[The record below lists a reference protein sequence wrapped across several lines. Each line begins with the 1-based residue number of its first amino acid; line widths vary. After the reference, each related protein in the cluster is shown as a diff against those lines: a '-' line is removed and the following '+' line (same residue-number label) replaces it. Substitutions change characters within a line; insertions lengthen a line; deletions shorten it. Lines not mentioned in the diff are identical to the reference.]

1 MRGSIQVLTF
11 RMRHLSQLAN
21 GKFLY
26 RRAIPQR
33 LRPLLGKREFKR
45 ILGSTEEDALRAYP
59 SYHRYIDDT
68 LKTLKPLGQAKDQVS
83 FSEVRKAY
91 DALGLDTLTEGTEDE
106 QFYKSLFVE
115 ELTDPY
121 AKHEAGPDGY
131 ETSYPDLPKINETL
145 ATLITK
151 GERFN
156 TELFRITDAFEA
168 YLKDKQKPEGK
179 YRDRQSKRLTL
190 VQQRFLDAIGR
201 NLPVVK
207 LRRKHAKQTRDFLL
221 DQPMEPATV
230 NRYLADIK
238 AVLSYATRE
247 NDIPYTN
254 PFASI
259 SLEIEVSDHQQ
270 REPLPDHVA
279 DLVFDDLQ
287 ARKNQDLFDLIRLL
301 DLTGGRLAEISCLRQ
316 DEVVLEVPI
325 PYIDIKQ
332 RSDRRLKNDWSVRTV
347 PLTQTAQEAA
357 RSALAR
363 NAGNNYLFPV
373 FDSPRGSDNAS
384 GRLNKV
390 IKKYRSSPKQVTHSL
405 RHGFRDR
412 IRANAIP
419 LELANAIE
427 GRRYS
432 QGEEARYGG
441 GYTLEQKLEALRKIN
456 GEE

>member
-1 MRGSIQVLTF
+1 M
-11 RMRHLSQLAN
+11 
-21 GKFLY
+21 
-26 RRAIPQR
+26 
-33 LRPLLGKREFKR
+33 GKREFKR

-121 AKHEAGPDGY
+121 AKHEAGPDRY
-131 ETSYPDLPKINETL
+131 ETSYPDLPNINETL

-207 LRRKHAKQTRDFLL
+207 LRRKHAKQTRDFLS

-247 NDIPYTN
+247 
-254 PFASI
+254 
-259 SLEIEVSDHQQ
+259 
-270 REPLPDHVA
+270 
-279 DLVFDDLQ
+279 
-287 ARKNQDLFDLIRLL
+287 
-301 DLTGGRLAEISCLRQ
+301 
-316 DEVVLEVPI
+316 
-325 PYIDIKQ
+325 
-332 RSDRRLKNDWSVRTV
+332 
-347 PLTQTAQEAA
+347 
-357 RSALAR
+357 
-363 NAGNNYLFPV
+363 
-373 FDSPRGSDNAS
+373 
-384 GRLNKV
+384 
-390 IKKYRSSPKQVTHSL
+390 
-405 RHGFRDR
+405 
-412 IRANAIP
+412 
-419 LELANAIE
+419 
-427 GRRYS
+427 
-432 QGEEARYGG
+432 
-441 GYTLEQKLEALRKIN
+441 
-456 GEE
+456 

>member
-1 MRGSIQVLTF
+1 MV
-11 RMRHLSQLAN
+11 
-21 GKFLY
+21 
-26 RRAIPQR
+26 
-33 LRPLLGKREFKR
+33 
-45 ILGSTEEDALRAYP
+45 GSTLHRP
-59 SYHRYIDDT
+59 SAR
-68 LKTLKPLGQAKDQVS
+68 G
-83 FSEVRKAY
+83 
-91 DALGLDTLTEGTEDE
+91 
-106 QFYKSLFVE
+106 
-115 ELTDPY
+115 
-121 AKHEAGPDGY
+121 GPCRCVP
-131 ETSYPDLPKINETL
+131 T
-145 ATLITK
+145 AV
-151 GERFN
+151 
-156 TELFRITDAFEA
+156 
-168 YLKDKQKPEGK
+168 
-179 YRDRQSKRLTL
+179 

-221 DQPMEPATV
+221 NQAIEPATV

-259 SLEIEVSDHQQ
+259 SLEIEVSDHPQ

-316 DEVVLEVPI
+316 DEVFLEVPI

-347 PLTQTAQEAA
+347 PLTQTAKEAA
-357 RSALAR
+357 RSALVR
-363 NAGNNYLFPV
+363 NSGENYLFPV

-384 GRLNKV
+384 GRLNKA
-390 IKKYRSSPKQVTHSL
+390 IKKYRTSSKQVAHSL

-412 IRANAIP
+412 IRANAIS

-441 GYTLEQKLEALRKIN
+441 GYSLVQKLEALRKIN

>member
-1 MRGSIQVLTF
+1 
-11 RMRHLSQLAN
+11 MRHLSQLAN

-45 ILGSTEEDALRAYP
+45 ILGSTEEEALRAYP
-59 SYHRYIDDT
+59 SYHRDIEDT
-68 LKTLKPLGQAKDQVS
+68 LTTLKPLGRNKDQVN
-83 FSEVRKAY
+83 FRKVAEAY
-91 DALGLDTLTEGTEDE
+91 AALGLDSLPEGSEE
-106 QFYKSLFVE
+106 E
-115 ELTDPY
+115 ELHHRFLIEKLTKPHV
-121 AKHEAGPDGY
+121 KQEGGREGY
-131 ETSYPDLPKINETL
+131 KTCYPDIQKKTDAL
-145 ATLITK
+145 AALITK
-151 GERFN
+151 GGRLN
-156 TELFRITDAFEA
+156 TELFRITDAFKT
-168 YLKDKQKPEGK
+168 YLNNKQKPEGK
-179 YRDRQSKRLTL
+179 YRDRLRKRLTL
-190 VQQRFLDAIGR
+190 VQQRFLDAIGH

-207 LRRKHAKQTRDFLL
+207 LRRKHARQTRDFILG
-221 DQPMEPATV
+221 QGVEAATV
-230 NRYLADIK
+230 NRYIADIK

-270 REPLPDHVA
+270 REPLPDRVA

-316 DEVVLEVPI
+316 DEVFLEVPI

-332 RSDRRLKNDWSVRTV
+332 RSDRRLKNDWSVRTI

-357 RSALAR
+357 RSALTR
-363 NAGNNYLFPV
+363 NAGKDYLFPV

-390 IKKYRSSPKQVTHSL
+390 IKKYRTSPKQVTHSL

-441 GYTLEQKLEALRKIN
+441 GYTLEQKLKALRKIN